1 MDNFIDIFSKIDKN
15 YDDVI
20 TKEELEKFTRENHL
34 DKQMVNRWLDLF
46 SEETSN
52 YITLQR
58 FLSVLGIAKEQYE
71 IIRRNTTQQNA
82 ALFKLG
88 SDIEYISG
96 DMMLSQ
102 QINVTNEARKLYQE
116 YKSENKLLIATKLKE
131 FLDKTFGRAWHVTV
145 VDGSFAS
152 AHTEE
157 VNTSFHFKMKNLCFI
172 IWKTPDCRNE

>member
-1 MDNFIDIFSKIDKN
+1 MFNVCNFSTN
-15 YDDVI
+15 VI
-20 TKEELEKFTRENHL
+20 CTSIILLLIHTNHTF
-34 DKQMVNRWLDLF
+34 NIYF
-46 SEETSN
+46 YS
-52 YITLQR
+52 
-58 FLSVLGIAKEQYE
+58 E